1 MAVRFQG
8 GKAVPANRNYKYNA
22 KAELS
27 DEVRA
32 IAAKAQGLQNDINRL
47 HAMAQ
52 ELLNKANSI
61 RWEGGRADRQ
71 SKFVIDAEAIWQHTK
86 DMQTALRYLQ
96 DEARD
101 FRYENVQ

>member
-1 MAVRFQG
+1 M
-8 GKAVPANRNYKYNA
+8 PASRNYKYNA

-32 IAAKAQGLQNDINRL
+32 IAAKAQGLQNDINGL

-52 ELLNKANSI
+52 DLLRKANSL
-61 RWEGGRADRQ
+61 RWEGGSADRQ

-86 DMQTALRYLQ
+86 DLQTALKYLQ
-96 DEARD
+96 DEARS
-101 FRYENVQ
+101 FRYDNVQ